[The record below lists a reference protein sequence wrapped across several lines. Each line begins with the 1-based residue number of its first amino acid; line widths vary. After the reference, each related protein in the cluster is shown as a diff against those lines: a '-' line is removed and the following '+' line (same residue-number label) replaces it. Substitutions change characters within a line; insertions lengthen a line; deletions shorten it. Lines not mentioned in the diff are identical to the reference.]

1 MARHRHASLIK
12 AWADGSQIQVKGCDG
27 WEDTINP
34 QWLPNH
40 EYRVKPTAVKK
51 SGWIIV
57 CKHKKTYASA
67 TIYCCKEEAEANRPV
82 CGVAIVP
89 IEWEEEL

>member
-1 MARHRHASLIK
+1 MGARHVHADLIHK
-12 AWADGSQIQVKGCDG
+12 WCEGAEIQVKGCDG
-27 WEDTINP
+27 WEDVVPT
-34 QWLPNH
+34 WRPNN
-40 EYRVKPTAVKK
+40 EYRLKPTTVKK

-57 CKHKKTYASA
+57 CKHKKTYVNS

-89 IEWEEEL
+89 IEWEEEV